1 MVQMRRK
8 RGRIARVIAEM
19 ESNLAADVGCCIDID
34 PGSLFHLDEAISYLR
49 IQP

>member
-1 MVQMRRK
+1 MRRK
-8 RGRIARVIAEM
+8 RGRVVRMIVMM
-19 ESNLAADVGCCIDID
+19 ESHLGTDVGCCIDID